1 MSNNTCWVCGLL
13 GPGEGQADQSEE
25 PLVGRADRRTADAA
39 AASGSQCVICAF
51 CSQNLL
57 QQISQLISE
66 LEENRG
72 FHFMELEDE
81 ELQPIDEKA
90 RSVDKSTQ

>member
-1 MSNNTCWVCGLL
+1 MVFWVQEKARLIKVRNYWWV
-13 GPGEGQADQSEE
+13 EQ
-25 PLVGRADRRTADAA
+25 TADAA
-39 AASGSQCVICAF
+39 AASGSQCVVCAF

-81 ELQPIDEKA
+81 EQQPIDEKA